1 MMTGMGRSKRD
12 KRGKLEVT
20 SIGLYEDQLTH
31 IEVLMRVTG
40 KSKGRIIRESVDAYF
55 ANYRVRDYDTL
66 GEAERRFREG
76 QEANTGH

>member
-1 MMTGMGRSKRD
+1 MMTGVNRSKRD

-20 SIGLYEDQLTH
+20 SVGLYDDQLVH

-40 KSKGRIIRESVDAYF
+40 KSKGRIIRESIDAYF
-55 ANYRVRDYDTL
+55 ANYRVGGFDSL

-76 QEANTGH
+76 QEADTGH

>member
-1 MMTGMGRSKRD
+1 VNRSKRD

-20 SIGLYEDQLTH
+20 SVGLYDDQLVH

-40 KSKGRIIRESVDAYF
+40 KSKGRIIRESIDAYF
-55 ANYRVRDYDTL
+55 ANYRVRGFDSL

-76 QEANTGH
+76 QETDTGH